1 MEILGHLLPDDES
14 PKSLRNYRL
23 RLAGVACYS
32 ALIITFFVLPALLG
46 IPYSVPK
53 LGTVAWGADV
63 DTKIADKVGSIE
75 QQLANLNQNL
85 TTLSRQNIETQSGL
99 LERDIMESQKNW
111 CDAYGR
117 RERATAWAARIRDK
131 MSEYARLTGKQ
142 FELPGCDRV

>member
-32 ALIITFFVLPALLG
+32 ALIVTFFILPALLG

-63 DTKIADKVGSIE
+63 SYEVESKVGSIQE
-75 QQLANLNQNL
+75 ELKAMNDNMTDLM
-85 TTLSRQNIETQSGL
+85 RQNNETRATL
-99 LERDIMESQKNW
+99 IDRDIMESQKNW
-111 CDAYGR
+111 CEANER
-117 RERATAWAARIRDK
+117 HERATAWAARIRDL
-131 MSEYARLTGKQ
+131 MGQYARLTGKQ
-142 FELPGCDRV
+142 FELPTCDRV